1 MRHERSEDGFTLVE
15 MMVVVLI
22 IGLLV
27 AIGLPV
33 FLGARAEASDRAAQ
47 ANIGIGMITAKIWFT
62 EFEAY
67 TGFDETDGEAIEP
80 SLVWVPLADPAVG
93 EVAVGGASASDI
105 HLVAESSTGTFFCL
119 HDDAAVGL
127 TYGSA
132 ASFVLVND
140 EAECADPSW

>member
-1 MRHERSEDGFTLVE
+1 MRTDRAQDGFTLVE

-27 AIGLPV
+27 AVALPM

-67 TGFDETDGEAIEP
+67 TGFDETDGESIEP

-105 HLVAESSTGTFFCL
+105 HLVAESRTGTFFCV

-132 ASFVLVND
+132 ASFALVDD
-140 EAECADPSW
+140 EGDCTDPSW